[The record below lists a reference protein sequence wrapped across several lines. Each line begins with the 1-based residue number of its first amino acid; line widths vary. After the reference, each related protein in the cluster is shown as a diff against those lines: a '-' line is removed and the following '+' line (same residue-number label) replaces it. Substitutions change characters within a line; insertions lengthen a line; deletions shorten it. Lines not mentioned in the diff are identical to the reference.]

1 MIARY
6 QTPEIAEI
14 WSPESRTRAWLEVE
28 KAVAIASARFGYI
41 PHESAEEIARKASF
55 DLKRMEEL
63 EQETRHDLMAFVRNV
78 EENVGEHGRYVHFG
92 VTSYDIIDTA
102 LALLLRQSLDQL
114 LRSLESLQH
123 AVRDL
128 AREHRHTPMIGRTHG
143 VHAEPITFGFKLAGW
158 HAELER
164 AYERLHQCREEIS
177 VGKIAGAVGVYGV
190 LDPRVEEEVCR
201 LLGLK
206 PDPAPTQIVARDR
219 LAHLMGVLAT
229 LAGTLEKIA
238 TELRNLQRTEILE
251 VQEEFGTGQTGSSAM
266 PHKRNPWMSETVCG
280 LARVVRGN
288 ALAVLETISTWHERD
303 LTNSSVE
310 RIVLPDTFH
319 LLDFMLR
326 RLTQIVKNL
335 KVFPQ
340 RMQENLVRTR
350 GLVFSEHILMAL
362 VQKGLSREEAYR
374 LVQRNSARAWEGEDF
389 QECLLADK
397 DVRAHLSEEEIRKC
411 FDLSHHLR
419 HVSHVLQRAGICE
432 DSERGIL

>member
-1 MIARY
+1 MIPRY
-6 QTPEIAEI
+6 QTREIAEI
-14 WSPESRTRAWLEVE
+14 WSPEARTRAWLEVE
-28 KAVAIASARFGYI
+28 IAVARASALFGYI
-41 PHESAEEIARKASF
+41 PQESAEEIARRASF

-78 EENVGEHGRYVHFG
+78 EETVGEHGRYVHYG

-114 LRSLESLQH
+114 LRSLQSLQKAIREVAQEH
-123 AVRDL
+123 AD
-128 AREHRHTPMIGRTHG
+128 TPMVGRTHG

-164 AYERLHQCREEIS
+164 AGERLRQCREEIS

-201 LLGLK
+201 LLELK

-251 VQEEFGTGQTGSSAM
+251 VQEEFGSGQTGSSAM

-288 ALAVLETISTWHERD
+288 AMAVLETVSTWHERD

-319 LLDFMLR
+319 LLDFMLQ
-326 RLTQIVKNL
+326 RLTHIVKNL
-335 KVFPQ
+335 KVFPA
-340 RMQENLVRTR
+340 RMKENLKRTK
-350 GLVFSEHILMAL
+350 GLVFSEHVLMAL

-374 LVQRNSARAWEGEDF
+374 LVQRNSAKAWEGEDF
-389 QECLLADK
+389 QQCLLSDQE
-397 DVRAHLSEEEIRKC
+397 VLSHLSEEEIKRC

-419 HVSHVLQRAGICE
+419 NVPYVLRRTGIGK
-432 DSERGIL
+432 GI